1 MSLKIGYARVSTDDQ
16 KLDQQIDQLVKA
28 GVDER
33 NIYIEKEHG
42 TKRDRPELNRMLSE
56 LHEGDEVIIVEI
68 SRFSRSTRDLLD
80 IVERIKDKGASIK
93 SLSETWLDT
102 SSDNPSSQ
110 LLLTIFAGLVQ
121 FERDMI
127 SARVKDGLRAA
138 DSRGH
143 HGGRPNKRNAKA
155 DSVMAMYNGGIRIK
169 DIVASSGLS
178 RATVY
183 RIIRDG
189 KQRSARRQSPG
200 DTASR
205 GVGRLSQISVN
216 DLG

>member
-1 MSLKIGYARVSTDDQ
+1 MSLKIGYARVSTEDQ
-16 KLDQQIDQLVKA
+16 KLDRQIDQLVKA

-33 NIYIEKEHG
+33 NIYMEKEHG

-68 SRFSRSTRDLLD
+68 SRLSRSTRDLLE
-80 IVERIKDKGASIK
+80 IVDKIKDKGASIK

-102 SSDNPSSQ
+102 SSDNPSAQ
-110 LLLTIFAGLVQ
+110 LILTIFAGLVQ

-127 SARVKDGLRAA
+127 SARVKDRLRAA
-138 DSRGH
+138 DARGH

-155 DSVMAMYNGGIRIK
+155 DSVVAMYKGGMNNR
-169 DIVASSGLS
+169 DIVEASGVS

-183 RIIRDG
+183 RILQDA
-189 KQRSARRQSPG
+189 K
-200 DTASR
+200 TN
-205 GVGRLSQISVN
+205 GVL
-216 DLG
+216 